1 MGSTQTSM
9 SPWPASLAVATP
21 LTDQQITKMAKARVA
36 FKMHL
41 LVYVCVNLFLAAI
54 WYVSNGMSWV
64 NDGDDSM
71 YWPIWTHLGWGL
83 GLAIHGFT
91 TYGPGNNMLAREEEK
106 IRQSMGKP

>member
-1 MGSTQTSM
+1 M
-9 SPWPASLAVATP
+9 VAP
-21 LTDQQITKMAKARVA
+21 LTDEQVTRMAKARVA

-41 LVYVCVNLFLAAI
+41 IVYLAVNVFLAAV
-54 WYVSNGMSWV
+54 WYLTRGDGSLPD
-64 NDGDDSM
+64 ND

-106 IRQSMGKP
+106 IRQQMGRT